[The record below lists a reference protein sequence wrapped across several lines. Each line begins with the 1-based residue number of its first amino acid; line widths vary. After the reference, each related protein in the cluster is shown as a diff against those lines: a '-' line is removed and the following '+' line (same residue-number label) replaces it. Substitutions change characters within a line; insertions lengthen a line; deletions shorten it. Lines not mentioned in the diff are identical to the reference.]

1 MLTWFK
7 QNYIQPNPD
16 KFQFNLF
23 YNAVQSSDKSM
34 KVGDTIL
41 EPLESVKLLGIFVDH
56 RLNFNISETCKKA
69 GKQLSAL

>member
-41 EPLESVKLLGIFVDH
+41 ESLESVKLLGVFVD
-56 RLNFNISETCKKA
+56 R
-69 GKQLSAL
+69 